1 MSSTLTHWY
10 CHESNDKLKFTLP
23 TIQATHKVLENGLKA
38 CGDIFISTSLIFSV
52 TSLQY
57 LVVPASLM
65 DSASQVPAD
74 SKREIYW
81 AIGGGGE
88 GAATFGQGD
97 DLEAE
102 RSSAPTH

>member
-81 AIGGGGE
+81 AIGG
-88 GAATFGQGD
+88 AATFGQGD
-97 DLEAE
+97 DLEAP
-102 RSSAPTH
+102 PTH

>member
-57 LVVPASLM
+57 LVVRAAAVDTALKRKFLQHKRGATYLFSC
-65 DSASQVPAD
+65 
-74 SKREIYW
+74 KRE
-81 AIGGGGE
+81 G
-88 GAATFGQGD
+88 
-97 DLEAE
+97 
-102 RSSAPTH
+102 RR

>member
-1 MSSTLTHWY
+1 MTSTLTHWY

-57 LVVPASLM
+57 LVVRHLP
-65 DSASQVPAD
+65 
-74 SKREIYW
+74 R
-81 AIGGGGE
+81 
-88 GAATFGQGD
+88 
-97 DLEAE
+97 
-102 RSSAPTH
+102 